1 MGSQAVAYSLDT
13 NDDELEHPEEVQA
26 DSTESQKLPLIE
38 FEPSFYTRTFKPGC
52 DRVAASLGL
61 VVLAIPMLAVA
72 GLVRQS
78 MGSPVLFRQRRIGL
92 DGRVFEVLKFRS
104 MNADRRHNSED
115 VDDDARVTHKSDK
128 DPRHTT
134 VGRFIRRYSLDE
146 LPQLINV
153 ARGDMSIVGPRP
165 ELESVVERY
174 YTAELHQRHYVKP
187 GLTGL
192 WQISARGEGPMHENG
207 EWDIDYVR
215 TVSLSTDLRILLK
228 TPMVIFGDRA
238 GQ

>member
-1 MGSQAVAYSLDT
+1 MRSHAAAYSLET
-13 NDDELEHPEEVQA
+13 NDDDVEQSKEVQA
-26 DSTESQKLPLIE
+26 NTIKPQKLPLID
-38 FEPSFYTRTFKPGC
+38 FEPSFYTRTFKPSF
-52 DRVAASLGL
+52 DRLAASLGL
-61 VVLAIPMLAVA
+61 LVLAIPMLAVA

-115 VDDDARVTHKSDK
+115 VDDDARITHKCDN

-134 VGRFIRRYSLDE
+134 AGRFIRRYSLDE

-153 ARGDMSIVGPRP
+153 ARGDMSLVGPRP

-174 YTAELHQRHYVKP
+174 YTDELHQRHQVKP

-192 WQISARGEGPMHENG
+192 WQISARGDGPMHENG
-207 EWDIDYVR
+207 EWDIEYVR
-215 TVSLSTDLRILLK
+215 TVSLATDLRILIK
-228 TPMVIFGDRA
+228 TPTVIFGDRA

>member
-1 MGSQAVAYSLDT
+1 MGSHAIAYSLET
-13 NDDELEHPEEVQA
+13 NDDGMPGPEEEQVET
-26 DSTESQKLPLIE
+26 TELQNLPLIE
-38 FEPSFYTRTFKPGC
+38 FKPGFYTRMFKPGC
-52 DRVAASLGL
+52 DRLAASIGL

-78 MGSPVLFRQRRIGL
+78 MGSPILFRQRRIGL
-92 DGRVFEVLKFRS
+92 DGCVFEVLKFRS

-115 VDDDARVTHKSDK
+115 VEEDSRITHKSEK
-128 DPRHTT
+128 DPRHTA

-153 ARGDMSIVGPRP
+153 VRGDMSLVGPRP
-165 ELESVVERY
+165 ELESVVQRF
-174 YTAELHQRHYVKP
+174 YTDALHQRHQVKP

-207 EWDIDYVR
+207 EWDIEYVR
-215 TVSLSTDLRILLK
+215 TVSLTTDLRILLK
-228 TPMVIFGDRA
+228 TPTVIFGDRA